1 MYKFLINIA
10 FFITCICKI
19 ILPFYVEKNKND
31 SLSFYDKFIN
41 SNKKI
46 DFYVGT
52 PQIKIP
58 IYIKCEYFPFYISTF
73 SDIYNQNNSKTYKQI
88 SKRIS
93 FLLLN
98 KIVIQGYQSE
108 DTFIFNNNEI
118 NDFPFFLEI
127 IPLFEYSGILG
138 LNLKNQLDKESDNL
152 LYNLKKKNLISN
164 YIWTYEFI
172 DDKEEKGNLIIGE
185 FPHNYNPKKYK
196 EELLKYTNV
205 EIFGSYI
212 DWYILFN
219 DIKIGNYSI
228 DIRKVLLS
236 LNFGLIKGT
245 KQLEEIL
252 INNYFKGKKYEKR
265 KENIYT
271 YYCFDD
277 KSIIDNFPSINFYI
291 KEFNETFILK
301 KEDLF
306 TEYNKMYYLNIFFLD
321 YDENVPYWILGN
333 IFLKKYQFIFNFDRR
348 TIGYYSRINNNSKN
362 NFLIIL
368 FIIILIIILISLV
381 YFYFKLTKK
390 RKKRQNEINDIY
402 EYISKD

>member
-1 MYKFLINIA
+1 MIREVNESQSINLFDPDEKIFNDICEPFSYNGTDINMYLRIHYFYQNQSLCQENCYYNGIKFDELKVVCICPHDYITIEKFRNEREMKTSQLINNNPNIDKYNNIKILKCHKV
-10 FFITCICKI
+10 FFKYPANFGFIIYILISAASIFSI
-19 ILPFYVEKNKND
+19 ILFY
-31 SLSFYDKFIN
+31 
-41 SNKKI
+41 
-46 DFYVGT
+46 
-52 PQIKIP
+52 
-58 IYIKCEYFPFYISTF
+58 
-73 SDIYNQNNSKTYKQI
+73 
-88 SKRIS
+88 
-93 FLLLN
+93 
-98 KIVIQGYQSE
+98 
-108 DTFIFNNNEI
+108 
-118 NDFPFFLEI
+118 
-127 IPLFEYSGILG
+127 
-138 LNLKNQLDKESDNL
+138 LK
-152 LYNLKKKNLISN
+152 
-164 YIWTYEFI
+164 
-172 DDKEEKGNLIIGE
+172 
-185 FPHNYNPKKYK
+185 NYNPKKYK

-228 DIRKVLLS
+228 NIRKVLLS

-271 YYCFDD
+271 YYCFDY

-291 KEFNETFILK
+291 KEFNETFILT

-333 IFLKKYQFIFNFDRR
+333 IFLKKYQFIFNFERR